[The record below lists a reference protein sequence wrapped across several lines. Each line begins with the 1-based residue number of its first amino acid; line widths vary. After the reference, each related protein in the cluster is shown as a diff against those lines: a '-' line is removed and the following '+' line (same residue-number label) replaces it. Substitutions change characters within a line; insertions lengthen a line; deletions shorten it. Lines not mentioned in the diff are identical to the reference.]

1 VDDLNTAMMDR
12 RALVRGTVGAGAA
25 MAGLAAVGMRAAGAQ
40 EATPVAGGPP
50 PIPAGATLLAEGLLN
65 PRFIAVGDDGS
76 LYVSESGVGGDDLFY
91 DDPFAAPASPDASP
105 VASPVAAEPF
115 GSRGGSGQVSKI
127 AVDGTVSVLAT
138 GLPSYL
144 LGFEPTG
151 PAGIDIANGTIWL
164 AVGGSGPATAVMD
177 ALPNENSVVT
187 IDATSGAVTFVADIG
202 AFERSDNPHPATV
215 DSNLYGIS
223 VGADGTVYTAD
234 AGGNAI
240 YAIDPTTGAFAVVA
254 VLDDIP
260 LPEGAQGPPT
270 LQSVPTGIAQNPA
283 GGLFVGLLSG
293 GPFPPGAAKV
303 LAVAADGTVT
313 EYAGGL
319 TMVVDVEV
327 GPDGNVYAC
336 QLSTNFL
343 AEIPEAGNVVR
354 LLADGTAEIVA
365 DSMMLPNGIA
375 FDPDGNLYVVTG
387 TVGMGGP
394 AGMVLRFDGVAAPS
408 A

>member
-1 VDDLNTAMMDR
+1 M
-12 RALVRGTVGAGAA
+12 
-25 MAGLAAVGMRAAGAQ
+25 
-40 EATPVAGGPP
+40 
-50 PIPAGATLLAEGLLN
+50 
-65 PRFIAVGDDGS
+65 
-76 LYVSESGVGGDDLFY
+76 
-91 DDPFAAPASPDASP
+91 
-105 VASPVAAEPF
+105 
-115 GSRGGSGQVSKI
+115 
-127 AVDGTVSVLAT
+127 
-138 GLPSYL
+138 
-144 LGFEPTG
+144 
-151 PAGIDIANGTIWL
+151 
-164 AVGGSGPATAVMD
+164 
-177 ALPNENSVVT
+177 
-187 IDATSGAVTFVADIG
+187 
-202 AFERSDNPHPATV
+202 
-215 DSNLYGIS
+215 
-223 VGADGTVYTAD
+223 
-234 AGGNAI
+234 
-240 YAIDPTTGAFAVVA
+240 
-254 VLDDIP
+254 
-260 LPEGAQGPPT
+260 
-270 LQSVPTGIAQNPA
+270 
-283 GGLFVGLLSG
+283 SG